1 MSDDVA
7 RIFDER
13 AEQAD
18 VRVADSLRAS
28 LLSYYRLLTHW
39 NRKINLTSLLDPAQ
53 AIDRLLLEPVSS
65 AEHFPAGVRLA
76 DLGSGG
82 GSPALPL
89 ALALG
94 SPELLMIE
102 SRTRKA
108 AFLREAARELGVTA
122 VVEAVRFEALLGRD
136 EYASWAGL
144 VTMRAVRPDRV
155 SMNLARTLAS
165 PGGTIAIFS
174 SESAQ
179 IPDDPTL
186 ENRST
191 WNTRPSGMLITFH
204 VKHQ

>member
-165 PGGTIAIFS
+165 PSGTIAIFS

>member
-1 MSDDVA
+1 
-7 RIFDER
+7 
-13 AEQAD
+13 
-18 VRVADSLRAS
+18 
-28 LLSYYRLLTHW
+28 
-39 NRKINLTSLLDPAQ
+39 
-53 AIDRLLLEPVSS
+53 
-65 AEHFPAGVRLA
+65 
-76 DLGSGG
+76 
-82 GSPALPL
+82 
-89 ALALG
+89 
-94 SPELLMIE
+94 MIE

-165 PGGTIAIFS
+165 PSGTIAIFS

-204 VKHQ
+204 VKPR